1 MAVLAGVKI
10 PDGER
15 AEIALTRIH
24 GIGPRIAKR
33 IVAELGIEPNVRA
46 RELST
51 EDLARIRAAIERS
64 GTPIEG
70 DLRREVQ
77 LNIRRLGEIQSY
89 RGLRHRRHLPVRG
102 QRTKTNART
111 KRGRRQTVAGK
122 RKVVHK

>member
-15 AEIALTRIH
+15 TEVALTRIH

-33 IVAELGIEPNVRA
+33 IVAELGIKSNVRA
-46 RELST
+46 RELSS

-64 GTPIEG
+64 GAPIEG

-122 RKVVHK
+122 RKVAH